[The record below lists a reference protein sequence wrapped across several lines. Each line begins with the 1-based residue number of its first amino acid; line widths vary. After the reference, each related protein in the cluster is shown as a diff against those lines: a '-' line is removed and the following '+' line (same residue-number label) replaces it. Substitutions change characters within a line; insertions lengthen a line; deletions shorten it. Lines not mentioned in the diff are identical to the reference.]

1 MSVSAV
7 LLALGL
13 TPIRGSAGT
22 CIALG
27 GNFCSQA
34 VGTTSGAQNVTV
46 TATTAGTVSSI
57 EVLTLGVSG
66 LDFAPGAG
74 ALTCPGASLAPNATC
89 TESVTFSPAYPGQRM
104 GAVVLLNSGN
114 NVLGTS
120 ALWGT
125 GVAGLGVLITGNVLP
140 VAGDGVFE
148 GPVLDGNAATSA
160 SLNHPSSVVLDGAE
174 NLYIADRYHNRI
186 RKVTASTGIISTLA
200 GNGTAGYTGD
210 GSVSTSAGVSV
221 NTPWGVALDG
231 AGNLYIAD
239 TGNNVVR
246 EIVAA
251 TGIIRTV
258 AGTGAPGSSG
268 DTGPATAATLNQPQ
282 GVSVDASGN
291 LDIAD
296 TFNHRIRK
304 VNSAGVITTIAGNG
318 TPGYQGDT
326 GQASSAELNLPFA
339 VAFDTAGN
347 MYIPDSGNNVV
358 RMVNDAG
365 VITTFAGT
373 GAAGYTGDKALATAA
388 TLFSPS
394 GVAADPAGNLYI
406 ADTQNGAI
414 RKVSSATGI
423 ISTLAENNVGE
434 YVYNNGGPYPI
445 SIYGPIGL
453 SLDGSGNLYF
463 ADSLNMRIREIQSNF
478 AILDYTANPVRQD
491 DQSTPLLQT
500 IENDGNAPLDLTAIT
515 AQTNAALSASRTTC
529 KVGSAFFA
537 VNSDCQIGAIFA
549 PTVPGNPLL
558 AQVDVAD
565 TAVNSPLDIELI
577 GDATLVTSTTTTLTS
592 NPNPSGFGSSV
603 SFVATVATG
612 AGTGNLTGTLTFFDG
627 ATPLVTNVQV
637 GASSTSGNTTSA
649 QAGFITQ
656 TLAVGSHAM
665 TAQYANTADPTHFE
679 STSAVL
685 TQIVLEGTSTALAS
699 SVNPSQVGQSITLI
713 ATVSA
718 SGTGGILPDGTVTFN
733 DGSTILC
740 TSPLNGIGVATCA
753 TSTLA
758 VGVHSLVATYNGDT
772 ANQIAGSISN
782 LFRQD
787 VQEASVLALKSSVN
801 PSQYGGAV
809 VFTATVTSNS
819 VVAPTGTVTI
829 LDGGKL
835 IGTATL
841 AGSTGTGTFS
851 ASSLAVGAHAI
862 TATYPGDANNSS
874 ATSAALNQV
883 VTQAQTATVVSAN
896 PTPAIAGGPV
906 AITAAVRATQG
917 SATPS
922 GAVTFTDT
930 FNGVSTLLGGAA
942 LGVNGTAVIQ
952 PALAVGSHSIVA
964 AYEGDLDD
972 AASSSAPLALTVV
985 LATTD
990 IVVASTPNPSV
1001 VESAVIFTASVTGN
1015 GASPTGKVTFFAEGK
1030 SIGSSALTAKG
1041 AALSTALFSD
1051 SALTPG
1057 THSITAA
1064 YAGDANDHASTS
1076 AAISQV
1082 VTTIPTMTSLGA
1094 STTTGANAAVILLAT
1109 VIGTTG
1115 PTPTGTVTFTVGTTI
1130 LGSATLNSNSV
1141 ATLTP
1146 NLALGTYSVVASYG
1160 GDTLHSPSQSQPVA
1174 VSGVATSFTLKV
1186 TPASITMATTQN
1198 ATLAVSLGSVQ
1209 SFTDIIGLGCASL
1222 PAGVTCHFSSIT
1234 VDLAANSTQ
1243 TAQLTIDTNDP
1254 LTGGSSA
1261 INARPGNRRTLLAGL
1276 FAPLSVLFGCLL
1288 LRYRRQHWRGLARLA
1303 LLLLASSSLLLTG
1316 CTTFSQ
1322 SSAAPGTY
1330 VIQVTGTGVNS
1341 DLSHYQNVTLN
1352 ITK

>member
-104 GAVVLLNSGN
+104 GAVVLLDSGN

-565 TAVNSPLDIELI
+565 TAVN
-577 GDATLVTSTTTTLTS
+577 
-592 NPNPSGFGSSV
+592 
-603 SFVATVATG
+603 
-612 AGTGNLTGTLTFFDG
+612 
-627 ATPLVTNVQV
+627 
-637 GASSTSGNTTSA
+637 
-649 QAGFITQ
+649 
-656 TLAVGSHAM
+656 
-665 TAQYANTADPTHFE
+665 
-679 STSAVL
+679 
-685 TQIVLEGTSTALAS
+685 
-699 SVNPSQVGQSITLI
+699 
-713 ATVSA
+713 
-718 SGTGGILPDGTVTFN
+718 
-733 DGSTILC
+733 
-740 TSPLNGIGVATCA
+740 
-753 TSTLA
+753 
-758 VGVHSLVATYNGDT
+758 
-772 ANQIAGSISN
+772 
-782 LFRQD
+782 
-787 VQEASVLALKSSVN
+787 
-801 PSQYGGAV
+801 
-809 VFTATVTSNS
+809 
-819 VVAPTGTVTI
+819 
-829 LDGGKL
+829 
-835 IGTATL
+835 
-841 AGSTGTGTFS
+841 
-851 ASSLAVGAHAI
+851 
-862 TATYPGDANNSS
+862 
-874 ATSAALNQV
+874 
-883 VTQAQTATVVSAN
+883 
-896 PTPAIAGGPV
+896 
-906 AITAAVRATQG
+906 
-917 SATPS
+917 
-922 GAVTFTDT
+922 
-930 FNGVSTLLGGAA
+930 
-942 LGVNGTAVIQ
+942 
-952 PALAVGSHSIVA
+952 
-964 AYEGDLDD
+964 
-972 AASSSAPLALTVV
+972 
-985 LATTD
+985 
-990 IVVASTPNPSV
+990 
-1001 VESAVIFTASVTGN
+1001 
-1015 GASPTGKVTFFAEGK
+1015 
-1030 SIGSSALTAKG
+1030 
-1041 AALSTALFSD
+1041 
-1051 SALTPG
+1051 
-1057 THSITAA
+1057 
-1064 YAGDANDHASTS
+1064 
-1076 AAISQV
+1076 
-1082 VTTIPTMTSLGA
+1082 
-1094 STTTGANAAVILLAT
+1094 
-1109 VIGTTG
+1109 
-1115 PTPTGTVTFTVGTTI
+1115 
-1130 LGSATLNSNSV
+1130 
-1141 ATLTP
+1141 
-1146 NLALGTYSVVASYG
+1146 
-1160 GDTLHSPSQSQPVA
+1160 
-1174 VSGVATSFTLKV
+1174 
-1186 TPASITMATTQN
+1186 
-1198 ATLAVSLGSVQ
+1198 
-1209 SFTDIIGLGCASL
+1209 
-1222 PAGVTCHFSSIT
+1222 
-1234 VDLAANSTQ
+1234 
-1243 TAQLTIDTNDP
+1243 
-1254 LTGGSSA
+1254 
-1261 INARPGNRRTLLAGL
+1261 
-1276 FAPLSVLFGCLL
+1276 
-1288 LRYRRQHWRGLARLA
+1288 
-1303 LLLLASSSLLLTG
+1303 
-1316 CTTFSQ
+1316 
-1322 SSAAPGTY
+1322 
-1330 VIQVTGTGVNS
+1330 
-1341 DLSHYQNVTLN
+1341 
-1352 ITK
+1352 